1 MADKEDYLTSY
12 REFFE
17 HFAKTVNP
25 HDQLPVK
32 LGSYK
37 LLNTEVIG
45 GIIDWTT
52 QYLSQNPL
60 DQTEN
65 RS

>member
-1 MADKEDYLTSY
+1 MPACDKFTIMANKDDYLICY

-17 HFAKTVNP
+17 NFAKTVNP

-32 LGSYK
+32 LSSYK
-37 LLNTEVIG
+37 FINEEVIG

-52 QYLSQNPL
+52 QHLTQK
-60 DQTEN
+60 
-65 RS
+65 